1 MADERLADRL
11 RIRPRSNNAL
21 LESAGLSLDTVMA
34 HGLGLEMDQIE
45 RIEAMVANAEKRRS
59 EALRQI
65 EHYRASFARKL
76 REATESDAGAPQT
89 AQEQDAL

>member
-1 MADERLADRL
+1 
-11 RIRPRSNNAL
+11 
-21 LESAGLSLDTVMA
+21 
-34 HGLGLEMDQIE
+34 MDQIE